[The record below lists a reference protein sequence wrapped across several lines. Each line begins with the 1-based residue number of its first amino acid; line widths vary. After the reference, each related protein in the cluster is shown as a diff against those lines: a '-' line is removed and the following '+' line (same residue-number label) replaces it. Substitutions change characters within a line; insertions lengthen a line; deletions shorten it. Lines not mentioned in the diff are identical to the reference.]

1 MTLFASFP
9 RRQPNRPS
17 NKRSG
22 KVFGGAPKQAEP
34 AAQPAPEQIEAPS
47 NARTI
52 IIGIR
57 AKDLARLLHEL
68 DPDRYPAELAVGEDR
83 SLSLPI
89 SAPEFAEFRQTTE
102 NQRRP
107 VTLNVQEAF
116 MTYLKVSGV
125 AGLVLASPWI
135 FYQLWLFVAAGLYRH
150 ERQFVYK
157 YLPISVGLFLGGALF
172 CFFVVFP
179 FILRFLLGFN
189 KFLGLLPQIRISEW
203 INFAIMLPLMFG
215 ISFQLPLIMLF
226 LERISVFDADDYR
239 EKRRLAILVIS
250 VLSMLLTPSD
260 PGSMIAMM
268 LPLLALYE
276 LGIWMCTRSPS
287 RKNPFAEEA

>member
-1 MTLFASFP
+1 EFSQTPTEQAEQLTFWETMKA
-9 RRQPNRPS
+9 
-17 NKRSG
+17 
-22 KVFGGAPKQAEP
+22 VFRGAPRQTD
-34 AAQPAPEQIEAPS
+34 PS
-47 NARTI
+47 TQRDFEKVQTSSNGRTI

-57 AKDLARLLHEL
+57 AQDLVRLLHEL
-68 DPDRYPAELAVGEDR
+68 DPVRYPAELTEGEDR
-83 SLSLPI
+83 KLSLPI

-157 YLPISVGLFLGGALF
+157 YLPISIGLFLGGAVF

-226 LERISVFDADDYR
+226 LERISIFDANDYR
-239 EKRRLAILVIS
+239 EKRRLAMLVIS

-276 LGIWMCTRSPS
+276 LGIWMCTHSPS
-287 RKNPFAEEA
+287 RTNPFAEET